1 MANKRSNTPADKGN
15 RISRRGFIGAS
26 VVGGATTVLA
36 PAALA
41 GSSEIPNKNQLKS
54 TPPSEQKMER
64 EVGSSVPPKPVQSV
78 RRAASDLMVQVLRD
92 LEIEYVALNP
102 GSSFEGLQE
111 SLINYGDKANSM
123 PEVISALH
131 EGSAVDMAHGYGRSE
146 GKPMCALIQGTVGLQ
161 NGSMAIYQAFHGQTP
176 LIVLAGNDEHNF
188 LKVHT
193 GKDIAALVRPFT
205 KWDAQPKTLEQT
217 LLALQ
222 EAYRQT
228 ITPPC
233 APVLVVLDSEIQ
245 KQEAGDL
252 QVPVYSPPKIS
263 GISQQQ
269 ADSIAQNL
277 ILANNPRISVGRLRT
292 PEGINNAVELA
303 ELVAASVQT
312 SATTG
317 PMSFPQRH
325 PLVGPGSNNSYD
337 YHLGLEKAAA
347 QVSITGPNLK
357 SLIER
362 DVAGVRFGWKEDP
375 TLRRGPKPETLLSA
389 DAEASIPL
397 IVSAVKE
404 QLKANIRKS
413 IAERLQASTKE
424 NHVFRMKSLRQ
435 AIEKKRPGWNDTPVS
450 LARMYA
456 ELWPLIK
463 DLDWC
468 LASPTHFSGRHHRE
482 LWDHDKPYSYLGQFP
497 AAALGYGLG
506 SSTGAALAARDRDR
520 IVINIQADGDFNYM
534 PGSIWSAAHHKLPM
548 LIIMHNNRAWHMELM
563 YVQYMAGVRG
573 RGTDRAHIGT
583 TFRDP
588 YINFAKIAE
597 GYGMKSEGPISD
609 PNQMVAALKRGIDA
623 VRNGEPYLIDV
634 LTQPR

>member
-1 MANKRSNTPADKGN
+1 MTKKQSDTPSKTGSK
-15 RISRRGFIGAS
+15 ISRRGFIGAS

-36 PAALA
+36 PTALGNTNEAATNPA
-41 GSSEIPNKNQLKS
+41 KS
-54 TPPSEQKMER
+54 LPPSEAQMER
-64 EVGSSVPPKPVQSV
+64 EVGSSMPPEPIHNVK
-78 RRAASDLMVQVLRD
+78 RAASDLMVQVLRD

-111 SLINYGDKANSM
+111 SLVNYGDNPNTM

-131 EGSAVDMAHGYGRSE
+131 EGSAVDMAHGYGRAE

-161 NGSMAIYQAFHGQTP
+161 NGSMAIYQAFHGNTP
-176 LIVLAGNDEHNF
+176 LIVLAGNDQHNF

-193 GKDIAALVRPFT
+193 GEDIAALVRPFT
-205 KWDAQPKTLEQT
+205 KWDAQPETLEET
-217 LLALQ
+217 LIALQ

-233 APVLVVLDSEIQ
+233 APVLVVLNSEIQ
-245 KQEAGDL
+245 KQEAGDVQL
-252 QVPVYSPPKIS
+252 PTYTPPNIR
-263 GISQQQ
+263 GISQEQ
-269 ADSIAQNL
+269 ADVIAQDL
-277 ILANNPRISVGRLRT
+277 IQAKNPHLSVGRLRT
-292 PEGINNAVELA
+292 PQGIASAVELA
-303 ELVAASVQT
+303 ESVAASVDT
-312 SATTG
+312 TATQG

-325 PLVGPGSNNSYD
+325 PLVGPGTDKNYD
-337 YHLGLEKAAA
+337 YHLGLERNAS
-347 QVSITGPNLK
+347 QVSITGPSLK
-357 SLIER
+357 SLMKR

-375 TLRRGPKPETLLSA
+375 SMRRGPTPETLLNA

-397 IVSAVKE
+397 IANAVRQKLTK
-404 QLKANIRKS
+404 QVTKS
-413 IAERLQASTKE
+413 IDERNQGNHKSNQA
-424 NHVFRMKSLRQ
+424 FRMKSLRQ
-435 AIEKKRPGWNDTPVS
+435 AIEKKRPGWNGTPVS

-506 SSTGAALAARDRDR
+506 ASTGAALAAKDRDR

-534 PGSIWSAAHHKLPM
+534 PGSIWSAAHHRLPM

-563 YVQYMAGVRG
+563 YLQYMAGVRG

-588 YINFAKIAE
+588 YIDFAKIAE

-609 PNQMVAALKRGIDA
+609 PEQMVAALKRGVDT